1 MKENVGM
8 EWMDRRSEIKGR
20 KEGRKE
26 GRKAPLSPSLYLSA
40 FDVTRDAAATAARAL
55 FSLLLEKSHLLQR
68 TNDRRRDGARALR
81 A

>member
-20 KEGRKE
+20 KEGRK
-26 GRKAPLSPSLYLSA
+26 APLPLSLYLSA